1 MAGEEAPVPSGAAA
15 LEAAPAARVAF
26 EDFIVPDGGLW
37 TPPHPIYTHT
47 PFALLVAIHAD
58 ALWERP

>member
-1 MAGEEAPVPSGAAA
+1 MAGEEAPVSSGAAA

-37 TPPHPIYTHT
+37 SETR
-47 PFALLVAIHAD
+47 AAAD
-58 ALWERP
+58 AGVRRVRRLFFRDAG